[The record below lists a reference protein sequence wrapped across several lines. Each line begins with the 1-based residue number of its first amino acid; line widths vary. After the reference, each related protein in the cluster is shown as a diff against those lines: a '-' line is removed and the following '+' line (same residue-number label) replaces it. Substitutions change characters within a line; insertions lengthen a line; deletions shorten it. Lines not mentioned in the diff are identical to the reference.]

1 MAITLDELLGM
12 NTRTKTDSEPMDRF
26 PSYDDFVTRTRSR
39 QNEDRPAY
47 NGFNPAP
54 QSNSAR
60 SVEFMREYEASR
72 PYSRPTRNEYQN
84 FDYNIDNLRSRREAQ
99 AVQTIE
105 RPVYVEPVQESANT
119 LYEYALQ
126 DKERPSDREL
136 FDRLASTSAVS
147 QPAQKEETIT
157 SKFTAI
163 KTKHKSDTQKKARLN
178 TKGKILLGVYVAV
191 IILVAVLIIVNA
203 GDLNSGS
210 ATTPSSSISGV
221 VTADATTNA
230 SHNLTSS
237 QIDFNHGAFNFY
249 IK

>member
-39 QNEDRPAY
+39 QNEDRPTY

-60 SVEFMREYEASR
+60 SVELLREYEATR
-72 PYSRPTRNEYQN
+72 PYSRPTQSEYQN
-84 FDYNIDNLRSRREAQ
+84 FDYNIDNLRSRRQAQ
-99 AVQTIE
+99 AVQTVE
-105 RPVYVEPVQESANT
+105 RPVYVEPVQESVNT

-126 DKERPSDREL
+126 DTERPSDREL
-136 FDRLASTSAVS
+136 FDRLASTSAPL
-147 QPAQKEETIT
+147 PAQKESTIT
-157 SKFTAI
+157 SKFTPV
-163 KTKHKSDTQKKARLN
+163 KTKQKGDTQKKARLN

-230 SHNLTSS
+230 SHNLASTE
-237 QIDFNHGAFNFY
+237 INLNHGAFDFY